1 MTNRIH
7 CAYRAGAAAAL
18 ALAIMLVVAAPAMAD
33 SDLAPNANNPS
44 MLKNFN
50 FDHPTF
56 VHKLP
61 DAKENIVI
69 QISKGGP
76 DQWNMY
82 LHMVQNVLNFFGD
95 GKARIVVVTYG
106 PGLKMLFANSPVAS
120 RIASLVARGVEF
132 DACHNTMV
140 GMSKKLG
147 HLPKLVP
154 EAVIVPS
161 GLVRITQLEH
171 AGFDY
176 VKP

>member
-1 MTNRIH
+1 MTKSIR

-18 ALAIMLVVAAPAMAD
+18 AIMLIVAAPAMAKT
-33 SDLAPNANNPS
+33 DLSRDANNPS
-44 MLKNFN
+44 MLENFN

-61 DAKENIVI
+61 DAKQNIVI

-76 DQWNMY
+76 DQWHMY
-82 LHMVQNVLNFFGD
+82 LHMVQNVLEFFGD
-95 GKARIVVVTYG
+95 GKARIVVVAYG
-106 PGLKMLFANSPVAS
+106 PGLKMLLANSPVAS
-120 RIASLVARGVEF
+120 RIESLDARRVEF
-132 DACHNTMV
+132 DACHNSMV

-176 VKP
+176 IKP